1 MLFCGTQDNIWVELA
16 LQYLPDDIFG
26 KINGKVAF
34 TCLKSDACRLGSKI
48 CKHKEII
55 ILSPWIFQFRCESDK
70 EARYFI
76 FCVLHEVAHVVL
88 PHMPPDQLQCQD
100 NQRQETEAD
109 ELALKWFNSY
119 ALKVDDKEI
128 LPLCIEEIEMQKDQ
142 NQRRLESFLSYG

>member
-1 MLFCGTQDNIWVELA
+1 MLFCDIQDNRWVFQA
-16 LQYLPDDIFG
+16 LKYLPDDIYD
-26 KINGKVAF
+26 KIYGKVAF
-34 TCLKSDACRLGSKI
+34 TCLTSDASRLGSTI

-88 PHMPPDQLQCQD
+88 QHMPPDQLQWEE

-109 ELALKWFNSY
+109 KLALKWFNGHASESG
-119 ALKVDDKEI
+119 DKRI
-128 LPLCIEEIEMQKDQ
+128 LPLCIEEIEEQKEQ
-142 NQRRLESFLSYG
+142 NQERLKQFLG